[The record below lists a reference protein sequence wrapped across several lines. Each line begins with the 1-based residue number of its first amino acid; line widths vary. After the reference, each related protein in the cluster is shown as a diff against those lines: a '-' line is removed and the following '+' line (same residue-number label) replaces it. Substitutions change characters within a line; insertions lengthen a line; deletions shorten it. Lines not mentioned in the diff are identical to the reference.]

1 MPWWAVLTDAT
12 ICVPCPAGTAGISGR
27 CSQCPPGSEPNDIR
41 SECVVCIPGTFS
53 VAGERCLT
61 CPVGM
66 GSDYLRAGC
75 LSCPPGSVSTVGICS
90 ECDSGSRPIGAPVVE
105 ACTVVVGTITEEN
118 TAATT
123 CMLTA
128 FVAADPAA
136 KPVCATTDIVVC
148 AGATADQGTCS
159 AAGACTFTAG
169 ANGDPDTCVTTV
181 VAECAPAMGSQ
192 ADCVAAGACTFTDAA
207 VVGVVGGCAV
217 ATGSG
222 SCTYV
227 APVATYG
234 GCEDCPAGKAGIE
247 GICNQCPS
255 GSYVDDHSNSCVACV
270 AGKFKT
276 SNINLA
282 CNYTRNTPPPTA

>member
-136 KPVCATTDIVVC
+136 NP
-148 AGATADQGTCS
+148 
-159 AAGACTFTAG
+159 
-169 ANGDPDTCVTTV
+169 
-181 VAECAPAMGSQ
+181 
-192 ADCVAAGACTFTDAA
+192 A
-207 VVGVVGGCAV
+207 VVGVVGGCSV

-222 SCTYV
+222 SCPYV
-227 APVATYG
+227 APVAGTAATCTGADDGAATPCTISGDATALGSSCYVPPVKSFAGNCVFDEAVVETAALCTGTNDGVASCTGVNDGSPAARACRLNEARDACAVQG
-234 GCEDCPAGKAGIE
+234 GDCVFTAGVSTQAPHPHLDSRG
-247 GICNQCPS
+247 
-255 GSYVDDHSNSCVACV
+255 
-270 AGKFKT
+270 F
-276 SNINLA
+276 L
-282 CNYTRNTPPPTA
+282 